1 MSNALAGESSPYLRQ
16 HADNPVDWLPW
27 SDAALERARAENKP
41 ILLSIGYSACHWCHV
56 MAHESF
62 EDKDTA
68 AIMNANF
75 INIKVDREERPDLD
89 RIYQTAHQLLAQ
101 RPGGWPLTM
110 FLAPADQ
117 LPFFGGTYFPREPKY
132 GMISFREL
140 LERIAGVYRDEPDKI
155 RQQGE
160 AVRQAL
166 IQIELAENQNRQA
179 ADVAA
184 LEIFDRQM
192 LSAYDREHGG
202 FGQAPKFPQ
211 PAILRQA
218 LRRAWAKTGGD
229 PVYRAIDHTLERIAA
244 GGIQDHVGG
253 GFFRYSVD
261 AEWMIPH
268 FEKMLYD
275 NGQLLQVFAEA
286 YALAGRPA
294 YRDAVD
300 GIVAWLE
307 AEMRAPSGAW
317 YAALDADSEGEE
329 GKFYLWEPDEVR
341 EIVGDDAWPALAWRF
356 GLDRPANFEGRWH
369 LHGYRDAEATAGR
382 FALDADAYTAQHV
395 EACTKLLAAR
405 ARRVRPGL
413 DDKILTSWNALAA
426 RGLAAAA
433 RVFARAD
440 YHALARRCVDALRA
454 ECWLDDRLLA
464 LARSSGKRLP
474 AYLDDYAL
482 LLAAVLDCLQF
493 EWDGDLLEFAVT
505 LAARLLDD
513 FEDKTNGGFYFT
525 AIDHEKLIQ
534 RPKSWQDEAMP
545 SGNAI
550 AALALHRL
558 GLLLGEQRY
567 CDSAERALQS
577 VADNLNQVPFHAAGF
592 NALLDE
598 ANSPPLQLIVRGNT
612 GALVAWRAEIL
623 PRLAPAQSA
632 YLIPADAK
640 GLPPAL
646 ADKTGADLPAAWPCE
661 GFACRAPIQD
671 LDAVLAEI
679 RNPPSDVQ

>member
-1 MSNALAGESSPYLRQ
+1 MPNALAGESSPYLRQ

-62 EDKDTA
+62 EDDETA

-75 INIKVDREERPDLD
+75 VNIKVDREERPDLD

-117 LPFFGGTYFPREPKY
+117 LPFFGGTYFPREPRY

-140 LERIAGVYRDEPDKI
+140 LQRIAEVYRNEPDKI
-155 RQQGE
+155 SQQRE

-166 IQIELAENQNRQA
+166 IQIELAENQNREA
-179 ADVAA
+179 ADRAA
-184 LEIFDRQM
+184 LDTFDRQM
-192 LSAYDREHGG
+192 LSAYDAERGG

-218 LRRAWAKTGGD
+218 LRRAFAKPAGD
-229 PVYRAIDHTLERIAA
+229 PVRRAIEHTLGRIAA

-261 AEWMIPH
+261 ADWMIPH

-286 YALAGRPA
+286 FSLTGAAA
-294 YRDAVD
+294 CRDAVD

-307 AEMRAPSGAW
+307 AEMRAPSGAY

-329 GKFYLWEPDEVR
+329 GKFYLWTPDEVR
-341 EIVGDDAWPALAWRF
+341 DIVGDGACDALAWRF

-369 LHGYRDAEATAGR
+369 LHGYHEIDEVVAKFE
-382 FALDADAYTAQHV
+382 LDGDDYAAQH
-395 EACTKLLAAR
+395 AAAR
-405 ARRVRPGL
+405 AQLLEARNRRVRPGL
-413 DDKILTSWNALAA
+413 DDKILTSWNGLVV
-426 RGLAAAA
+426 RGLATAA
-433 RVFARAD
+433 RVFARTD
-440 YHALARRCVDALRA
+440 YHALARRCIEALRTD
-454 ECWLDDRLLA
+454 CWHDGCLLA
-464 LARSSGKRLP
+464 LAQTSGKRLP
-474 AYLDDYAL
+474 AYLDDYAH
-482 LLAAVLDCLQF
+482 LLAGALDCLQF
-493 EWDGDLLEFAVT
+493 DWDGDLLGFAET
-505 LAARLLDD
+505 LAERLLKD
-513 FEDKTNGGFYFT
+513 FEDKTYGGFYFT
-525 AIDHEKLIQ
+525 AADHEKLIQ

-545 SGNAI
+545 SGNAV
-550 AALALHRL
+550 AALALNRL
-558 GLLLGEQRY
+558 GILLGETRY
-567 CDSAERALQS
+567 TDSAGRALQS
-577 VADNLNQVPFHAAGF
+577 VADNVNRTPFYAAGF
-592 NALLDE
+592 SALLDE
-598 ANSPPLQLIVRGNT
+598 ASSPPLQLIVRGDAA
-612 GALVAWRAEIL
+612 ALPAWRDAIL

-632 YLIPADAK
+632 YFIPADAAE
-640 GLPPAL
+640 LPPAL
-646 ADKTGADLPAAWPCE
+646 ADKTGADLPAAWICE
-661 GFACRAPIQD
+661 GFSCRAPIHD
-671 LDAVLAEI
+671 LDTVLADLTSS
-679 RNPPSDVQ
+679 RKP

>member
-1 MSNALAGESSPYLRQ
+1 MPNALAGESSPYLRQ

-27 SDAALERARAENKP
+27 SAAALERARAENKP

-62 EDKDTA
+62 EDDETA
-68 AIMNANF
+68 ALMNANF
-75 INIKVDREERPDLD
+75 INIKVDREERPDID

-132 GMISFREL
+132 GMISFQEL
-140 LERIAGVYRDEPDKI
+140 LGRIAEVWRNEPDKI
-155 RQQGE
+155 SQQGE
-160 AVRQAL
+160 AVREAL
-166 IQIELAENQNRQA
+166 IRIELAENQNREP
-179 ADVAA
+179 ADDAA
-184 LEIFDRQM
+184 LATFDEQM
-192 LSAYDREHGG
+192 LAAYDPQHGG
-202 FGQAPKFPQ
+202 FGKAPKFPQ

-218 LRRAWAKTGGD
+218 LRRAFAKSADD
-229 PVYRAIDHTLERIAA
+229 PHRRAIEHTLRRIAA

-286 YALAGRPA
+286 FGLAGDPRF
-294 YRDAVD
+294 RDAAD

-329 GKFYLWEPDEVR
+329 GKFYLWTPDEAR
-341 EIVGDDAWPALAWRF
+341 KIVDAEGYPVLAWRF

-369 LHGYRDAEATAGR
+369 LHAYHDRDEVVEK
-382 FALDADAYTAQHV
+382 FDLDDDACAAQHAAV
-395 EACTKLLAAR
+395 RAKLLAAR

-413 DDKILTSWNALAA
+413 DDKILTSWNALVV
-426 RGLAAAA
+426 RGLATAA

-440 YHALARRCVDALRA
+440 YHALARRCIAALRA
-454 ECWLDDRLLA
+454 ECWHDDRLLA
-464 LARSSGKRLP
+464 LASSSGKRLP
-474 AYLDDYAL
+474 AYLDDYAQ
-482 LLAAVLDCLQF
+482 LLAGALDCLQF
-493 EWDGDLLEFAVT
+493 EWDDELLAFAT
-505 LAARLLDD
+505 RLAERLLAD
-513 FEDKTNGGFYFT
+513 FEDQAFGGFYFT
-525 AIDHEKLIQ
+525 AADHEKLIQ

-545 SGNAI
+545 SGNAV
-550 AALALHRL
+550 AALTLQRL
-558 GLLLGEQRY
+558 GLLLGETRY
-567 CDSAERALQS
+567 TESAARALQS
-577 VADNLNQVPFHAAGF
+577 VADNVNRTPFYAAGF
-592 NALLDE
+592 VALLE
-598 ANSPPLQLIVRGNT
+598 EVTSPPLQLIVRGEAD
-612 GALVAWRAEIL
+612 ALTAWRDAIL

-632 YLIPADAK
+632 YFIPADAPD
-640 GLPPAL
+640 LPPAL
-646 ADKTGADLPAAWPCE
+646 ADKTSAELPTAWPCE
-661 GFACRAPIQD
+661 GFACRAPLTD
-671 LDAVLAEI
+671 LDAVLAELV
-679 RNPPSDVQ
+679 RPRP